1 MICIEIAWKKRV
13 TMIIYTQSQIKDIEK
28 AVFELLSY
36 ADQHKKTR
44 LSRCYKFCKTILN
57 NIKICRDC
65 NWNAIEELSKYI
77 KEDWDEAIKLH
88 VGQYSNSFYLD
99 EYDYNSEINNEI
111 DRFVQECNI
120 CVYKTHK
127 SEEDVVSAVYN
138 GNKYYAP
145 AGVQPDV
152 LNEVY
157 RKALEWGENWRRPIQ
172 SIVEETIEETGE
184 AEKQKIAEYIKTVR
198 SDIEEYIYYRY
209 QDFKLEID
217 YKSLYAWI
225 QNKYP
230 WIDNDN
236 LKHAVS
242 QGIYY
247 AMK

>member
-1 MICIEIAWKKRV
+1 MIVFSKTQIEN
-13 TMIIYTQSQIKDIEK
+13 IEK
-28 AVFELLSY
+28 AVYTLWSY
-36 ADQHKKTR
+36 GEQHRKTKF
-44 LSRCYKFCKTILN
+44 SRCYQFCETILR
-57 NIKICRDC
+57 NIRICRDY
-65 NWNAIEELSKYI
+65 NWNDIEQLSKYI
-77 KEDWDEAIKLH
+77 KEDWDEATKLH
-88 VGQYSNSFYLD
+88 VGQYSDSFYLG
-99 EYDYNSEINNEI
+99 EYDYDSKINDEI
-111 DRFVQECNI
+111 DSLVQECNI

-127 SEEDVVSAVYN
+127 SEEDVVSVVYN

-172 SIVEETIEETGE
+172 SIVEEIIEETGE
-184 AEKQKIAEYIKTVR
+184 VEKQKIAEYIKTVR
-198 SDIEEYIYYRY
+198 SDIEEYIYYIY

-230 WIDNDN
+230 WIDNEN
-236 LKHAVS
+236 MKHAVS

>member
-1 MICIEIAWKKRV
+1 
-13 TMIIYTQSQIKDIEK
+13 MIIFSKQQIEDVEK
-28 AVFELLSY
+28 AVQSLWAY
-36 ADQHKKTR
+36 ANLHKRTP
-44 LSRCYKFCKTILN
+44 LTRCYRCCEIILK
-57 NIKICRDC
+57 NIKICRDD
-65 NWNAIEELSKYI
+65 NWNDIEELSKYI
-77 KEDWDEAIKLH
+77 KEDWDEATKLH
-88 VGQYSNSFYLD
+88 VGQYSDSFYLD
-99 EYDYNSEINNEI
+99 EYDYDSEINDEI
-111 DRFVQECNI
+111 DRFVQECNV

-127 SEEDVVSAVYN
+127 SEEDVIAVVYN
-138 GNKYYAP
+138 GNKYHAP
-145 AGVQPDV
+145 VGVQPDV

-172 SIVEETIEETGE
+172 SIVEEIIEETGE
-184 AEKQKIAEYIKTVR
+184 AEKQKIAEYIKAVR

-209 QDFKLEID
+209 QGFKLEID